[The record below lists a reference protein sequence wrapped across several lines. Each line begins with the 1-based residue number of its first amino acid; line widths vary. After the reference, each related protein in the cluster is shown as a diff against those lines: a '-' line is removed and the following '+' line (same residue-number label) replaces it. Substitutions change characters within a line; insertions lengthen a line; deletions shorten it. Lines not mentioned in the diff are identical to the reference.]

1 MNIYVCIKQV
11 PDTEASISIREGK
24 TINET
29 GIKWIVNPY
38 DEYAIEE
45 ALKLKE
51 KNPGST
57 VCAVALGPERAQSA
71 LRTALAMGV
80 DRAVHIET
88 TEVLDDRN
96 TAKALAG
103 AIRLDG
109 SFGVVFTGKQA
120 IDNDSYQVHILTAEF
135 LSIPVATNVI
145 SFAYDS
151 RGGIVTV
158 EREIDEGSREV
169 IEMTVPC
176 VVAATK
182 GLNTPR
188 YAPVMGI
195 MKAKKMEIRKM
206 SLAELGVDP
215 SENRIMLLK
224 FSVPAEKPQ
233 GRVIE
238 GDPPASVKELVRLLK
253 EEAKVI

>member
-1 MNIYVCIKQV
+1 MNIYLCIKQV
-11 PDTEASISIREGK
+11 PDTEANIFIREGK
-24 TINET
+24 TVNET
-29 GIKWIVNPY
+29 SIKWIVNPY

-57 VCAVALGPERAQSA
+57 VCAIALGPERTQSA

-80 DRAVHIET
+80 DRAIHIET
-88 TEVLDDRN
+88 GEALDDRN
-96 TAKALAG
+96 TAKALASV
-103 AIRLDG
+103 IRSDG
-109 SFGVVFTGKQA
+109 SFGVVFMGKQA
-120 IDNDSYQVHILTAEF
+120 IDSDAYQVHILTAEF

-145 SFAYDS
+145 SFAYDPQ
-151 RGGIVTV
+151 GGIVTV
-158 EREIDEGSREV
+158 EREIDEGAREI

-176 VVAATK
+176 VVAAAK

-195 MKAKKMEIRKM
+195 MKAKKMEIKKI
-206 SLAELGVDP
+206 SLPELGVDP
-215 SENRIMLLK
+215 AENRIVLLK
-224 FSVPAEKPQ
+224 LSAPAEKPR

-238 GDPPASVKELVRLLK
+238 GEPPAAVKELVRLLK